1 MALKYQSGQ
10 DIKKGDRILYHGN
23 PAEIELV
30 ATDPNDSEATWY
42 IQEFGGGVM
51 VLDPMASGRTFISAD
66 QIPEDEDLEFVSRS
80 DGK

>member
-42 IQEFGGGVM
+42 IQKFGGGVM
-51 VLDPMASGRTFISAD
+51 VLDPMASGRTFSSAD